1 MRWRLVL
8 MLGLLVLVSCV
19 PANQVRR
26 VQGLSG
32 PVNITFDRWGI
43 PHIRALT
50 SDMDVFFAQ
59 GYVHAQDRLFQME
72 LGRRAAQGR
81 LSEIL
86 GSGALEQD
94 RFFRTWGFYRVAQAS
109 LTNHTEFTRRA
120 LEAYAAGVNQYM
132 REGNLPLPFALL
144 GFSPEPWAPA
154 DTLAWGKLQSYDL
167 GQVWQDEIDNTFIL
181 SKVGAEGFNDLRADY
196 PQGWPTVLQP
206 GDLRSLDERAG
217 NHQSVDKRAWNG
229 GVDKQAAGNEL
240 PIQATLPQTMLVAL
254 QKVAQFSERLSVAPQ
269 NPDQGSNN
277 WVLSGS
283 RTTTGKPMLAN
294 DPHLRLQNP
303 ALWYIADLRGP
314 SYNAIGATI
323 PGVPGVFLGRNDR
336 VAWGATNIRPDVMD
350 LFVLELEG
358 QSYRTRTGLV
368 PLRLRQEVIGVRGA
382 DPVTIV
388 VRESQYGPVISD
400 LGQAFLRPGL
410 TSGIAIAT
418 AGQAVSVRW
427 TGLDPQD
434 TTLDAYL
441 GMNRARNAE
450 EYRQA
455 LRRYVAPMQNFVY
468 ADVEGNIGYFA
479 PGWIPVRDWDGRFPA
494 SASKGQQW
502 KGYVAFERLPQ
513 VANPREGFVSSANN
527 RVLPHGGPDISSYT
541 TEVFRAQ
548 RIRELILATPKA
560 SLEDMARWQGDTYSV
575 IAREMLPG
583 LLALQPQSE
592 AARRL
597 QNAVRGWDLRAEL
610 DSVGAT
616 AFAFYY
622 REISRMLE
630 DELELRYPPVPYTF
644 VKTLREDGRWCK
656 NASAGIQNCAQ
667 FMAQALEKA
676 GAELERRLGSNPAQW
691 RWERLHQ
698 AALNSPL
705 ASTPIIGGLFN
716 RTIPTPGSM
725 HTVNVANY
733 NQDTF
738 LHTSG
743 ASLRTLFD
751 LSNPDNSRIIY
762 PMGQSADVFSG
773 NYDNLLR
780 LWRDNQTLPMSTQ
793 PADWGQSWTIEL
805 RP

>member
-1 MRWRLVL
+1 MRGRWVW
-8 MLGLLVLVSCV
+8 MLGLLVLISCV
-19 PANQVRR
+19 PVNQVRQ

-43 PHIRALT
+43 PHIRALA

-86 GSGALEQD
+86 GSGAIEQD
-94 RFFRTWGFYRVAQAS
+94 RFFRTWGFYRAAQAS
-109 LTNHTEFTRRA
+109 LANHTEFTRRA
-120 LEAYAAGVNQYM
+120 LEAYAAGVNQFI

-144 GFSPEPWAPA
+144 GFTPEPWTPA

-167 GQVWQDEIDNTFIL
+167 GQVWQDEIDNTYIL
-181 SKVGAEGFNDLRADY
+181 NKVGLEGFNDLRGAY
-196 PQGWPTVLQP
+196 PQGWPTILQP
-206 GDLRSLDERAG
+206 EDV
-217 NHQSVDKRAWNG
+217 QG
-229 GVDKQAAGNEL
+229 GVRQPLQPQGVLLEPLLASLQQLAG
-240 PIQATLPQTMLVAL
+240 
-254 QKVAQFSERLSVAPQ
+254 FSRQLSIAPQ
-269 NPDQGSNN
+269 NLDQGSNN
-277 WVLSGS
+277 WVLSGA

-358 QSYRTRTGLV
+358 QSYRTPSGLV
-368 PLRLRQEVIGVRGA
+368 PLRLRQETIRVRGA
-382 DPVTIV
+382 DPVTLV
-388 VRESQYGPVISD
+388 VRESEYGPVISD

-410 TSGIAIAT
+410 TAGTAITT

-455 LRRYVAPMQNFVY
+455 LRRYAAPMQNFVY

-479 PGWIPVRDWDGRFPA
+479 PGWIPIRDWDGRFPA
-494 SASKGQQW
+494 SVSKGQQW

-527 RVLPHGGPDISSYT
+527 RVLPHGGPDISSFT

-548 RIRELILATPKA
+548 RIRELILATPRA
-560 SLEDMARWQGDTYSV
+560 SLEDMARWQGDTYSI

-656 NASAGIQNCAQ
+656 NASVGIQNCAQ

-676 GAELERRLGSNPAQW
+676 GAELERRLGADPAQW

-705 ASTPIIGGLFN
+705 ASTPLIGGLFN

-733 NQDTF
+733 NQETF

-773 NYDNLLR
+773 HYDNLLR
-780 LWRDNQTLPMSTQ
+780 LWRDNQTLPMSTR
-793 PADWGQSWTIEL
+793 PTDWGQSWTIEL

>member
-1 MRWRLVL
+1 MRGRLL
-8 MLGLLVLVSCV
+8 LLLGLSLLVSCV
-19 PANQVRR
+19 PVNQVQQ
-26 VQGLSG
+26 VQGLLG
-32 PVNITFDRWGI
+32 PVNITFDRFGV
-43 PHIRALT
+43 PHIRAMA

-59 GYVHAQDRLFQME
+59 GYVHARDRLFQME

-86 GSGALEQD
+86 GSGAVEQD
-94 RFFRTWGFYRVAQAS
+94 RFFRTWGFYRAAQAS
-109 LTNHTEFTRRA
+109 LPNHAEFTRRA
-120 LEAYAAGVNQYM
+120 LEAYAAGVNQFI
-132 REGNLPLPFALL
+132 REGNLPFAFALL
-144 GFSPEPWAPA
+144 GFTPEPWTPA
-154 DTLAWGKLQSYDL
+154 DTVAWGKLQSYDL

-181 SKVGAEGFNDLRADY
+181 GKVGLEGFNDLRGNY
-196 PQGWPTVLQP
+196 PQGWPTILQP
-206 GDLRSLDERAG
+206 EDLRSLDERAQG
-217 NHQSVDKRAWNG
+217 RVLETVAWSL
-229 GVDKQAAGNEL
+229 GV
-240 PIQATLPQTMLVAL
+240 L
-254 QKVAQFSERLSVAPQ
+254 QRLEGVAQFSKQLGIAPQ

-303 ALWYIADLRGP
+303 ALWYIADLQGP
-314 SYNAIGATI
+314 SYRAIGATI

-336 VAWGATNIRPDVMD
+336 VAWGATNVRPDVMD
-350 LFVLELEG
+350 LFVLDLEG
-358 QSYRTRTGLV
+358 QSYRTPLGLV
-368 PLRLRQEVIGVRGA
+368 PLRLRQETIRVRGA
-382 DPVTIV
+382 DPVTIT
-388 VRESQYGPVISD
+388 VRESEYGPVISD

-410 TSGIAIAT
+410 TAGTAIAT
-418 AGQAVSVRW
+418 EKQAVSVRW

-441 GMNRARNAE
+441 GMNRAQNAE
-450 EYRQA
+450 EFRQA

-479 PGWIPVRDWDGRFPA
+479 PGRIPIRDWDGRFPA

-502 KGYVAFERLPQ
+502 KGYLPFERLPQ
-513 VANPREGFVSSANN
+513 VVNPREGFVSSANN

-560 SLEDMARWQGDTYSV
+560 SLEDMARWQGDTYSL

-630 DELELRYPPVPYTF
+630 DELGLRYPPVPYTF
-644 VKTLREDGRWCK
+644 IKTLREDGRWCK
-656 NASAGIQNCAQ
+656 NADAGIQNCAQ

-676 GAELERRLGSNPAQW
+676 AGELERRLGPDPSGWQW
-691 RWERLHQ
+691 GRLHQ
-698 AALNSPL
+698 ASLTSPL
-705 ASTPIIGGLFN
+705 ASTPLIGGLFN
-716 RTIPTPGSM
+716 RTLPTPGSM

-751 LSNPDNSRIIY
+751 LADPDNSRIIY
-762 PMGQSADVFSG
+762 PMGQSADLFSPHF
-773 NYDNLLR
+773 DDLLW
-780 LWRDNQTLPMSTQ
+780 LWRDKQYIPLSTR
-793 PADWGQSWTIEL
+793 PADWGRTWTLEL

>member
-1 MRWRLVL
+1 MRWLF
-8 MLGLLVLVSCV
+8 LGLTVLLLLASCV
-19 PANQVRR
+19 PANQVRQ

-43 PHIRALT
+43 PHIRALS

-59 GYVHAQDRLFQME
+59 GYVHARDRLFQME

-86 GSGALEQD
+86 GSGAVEQD
-94 RFFRTWGFYRVAQAS
+94 RFFRIWGFYRAAQAS
-109 LTNHTEFTRRA
+109 LPNHTEFTRRA
-120 LEAYAAGVNQYM
+120 LEAYAAGVNQFI

-144 GFSPEPWAPA
+144 GFTPEPWTPT

-167 GQVWQDEIDNTFIL
+167 GQVWQDEIDNAFIL
-181 SKVGAEGFNDLRADY
+181 GKVGVEGFNDLRGEY
-196 PQGWPTVLQP
+196 PQGWPTILQP
-206 GDLRSLDERAG
+206 GDLRSDEERTEPGYPTPRA
-217 NHQSVDKRAWNG
+217 
-229 GVDKQAAGNEL
+229 
-240 PIQATLPQTMLVAL
+240 AL
-254 QKVAQFSERLSVAPQ
+254 SGAVLLAMQKLAEFSETLRMAPRS
-269 NPDQGSNN
+269 PDHGSNN

-283 RTTTGKPMLAN
+283 RTTSAKPLLAN

-303 ALWYIADLRGP
+303 ALWYIADLQGP
-314 SYNAIGATI
+314 GYRAIGATI

-336 VAWGATNIRPDVMD
+336 VAWGATNVRPDVMD
-350 LFVLELEG
+350 LFVLDLEG
-358 QSYRTRTGLV
+358 QSYRTPTGLV
-368 PLRLRQEVIGVRGA
+368 PLHMRQEVIRVRGA
-382 DPVTIV
+382 DPVTLT
-388 VRESQYGPVISD
+388 VRESEYGPVISD
-400 LGQAFLRPGL
+400 LGRAFLRPGL
-410 TSGIAIAT
+410 TAGTAIA
-418 AGQAVSVRW
+418 GENQAVAVRW
-427 TGLDPQD
+427 TGLEPQD

-441 GMNRARNAE
+441 GINRARNATE
-450 EYRQA
+450 FREA
-455 LRRYVAPMQNFVY
+455 LRRYAAPMQNFVY
-468 ADVEGNIGYFA
+468 ADVDGNIGYFA
-479 PGWIPVRDWDGRFPA
+479 PGWIPIRDWDGRFPA
-494 SASKGQQW
+494 SARLGQRW

-513 VANPREGFVSSANN
+513 VVNPREGFVSSANN

-548 RIRELILATPKA
+548 RIRDLILATPKA
-560 SLEDMARWQGDTYSV
+560 SLEDMARWQGDTYSI

-583 LLALQPQSE
+583 LLALQPQSQ

-597 QNAVRGWDLRAEL
+597 QDAVRGWDLQAEL

-644 VKTLREDGRWCK
+644 VKTLREDGRWCR
-656 NASAGIQNCAQ
+656 NAASGIQNCAQ

-676 GAELERRLGSNPAQW
+676 GAELERRLGPDPARWQW
-691 RWERLHQ
+691 GRLHQ
-698 AALNSPL
+698 ATLPSPL
-705 ASTPIIGGLFN
+705 ASTPLIGGLFN

-733 NQDTF
+733 NQDSF

-751 LSNPDNSRIIY
+751 LADPDNSRIIY
-762 PMGQSADVFSG
+762 PMGQSADAFSSHF
-773 NYDNLLR
+773 DDLLW
-780 LWRDNQTLPMSTQ
+780 LWRDKQYIPLSTR
-793 PADWGQSWTIEL
+793 PADWGQTWTLEL

>member
-1 MRWRLVL
+1 MRGRFLL
-8 MLGLLVLVSCV
+8 LLGLLLLVSCV
-19 PANQVRR
+19 PVNQVQQ
-26 VQGLSG
+26 VQGLLG
-32 PVNITFDRWGI
+32 PVNITFDRWGV
-43 PHIRALT
+43 PHIRAQA

-59 GYVHAQDRLFQME
+59 GYVHARDRLFQME

-86 GSGALEQD
+86 GSGAIEQD
-94 RFFRTWGFYRVAQAS
+94 RFFRTWGFYRAAQAS
-109 LTNHTEFTRRA
+109 LPNHAEFTRRA
-120 LEAYAAGVNQYM
+120 LEAYAAGVNQFM
-132 REGNLPLPFALL
+132 REGNLPFAFALL
-144 GFSPEPWAPA
+144 GFTPEPWTPA
-154 DTLAWGKLQSYDL
+154 DTVAWGKLQSYDL

-181 SKVGAEGFNDLRADY
+181 SKVGVEGFNNLRADY
-196 PQGWPTVLQP
+196 PQDWPTILQP
-206 GDLRSLDERAG
+206 GDLRSVDERAG
-217 NHQSVDKRAWNG
+217 NDSSVVKRGGNL
-229 GVDKQAAGNEL
+229 GVDAEPMGSEVPRHTL
-240 PIQATLPQTMLVAL
+240 LPQTLLVAL
-254 QKVAQFSERLSVAPQ
+254 QGVARFSERLSIAPQ

-277 WVLSGS
+277 WVLSGA

-314 SYNAIGATI
+314 SYHAIGATI

-336 VAWGATNIRPDVMD
+336 VAWGATNVRPDVMD
-350 LFVLELEG
+350 LFVLDLEG
-358 QSYRTRTGLV
+358 QSYRTPTGLV
-368 PLRLRQEVIGVRGA
+368 PLRLRQETIQVRGGNS
-382 DPVTIV
+382 VTLT
-388 VRESQYGPVISD
+388 VRESEYGPIISD

-410 TSGIAIAT
+410 TAGTAIAT
-418 AGQAVSVRW
+418 AGQAVAVRW
-427 TGLDPQD
+427 TGLEPQD

-450 EYRQA
+450 EFRQA

-479 PGWIPVRDWDGRFPA
+479 PGWIPIRDWDGRFPA

-560 SLEDMARWQGDTYSV
+560 SLEDMARWQGDTYSL

-630 DELELRYPPVPYTF
+630 DELGLRYPPVPYTF

-676 GAELERRLGSNPAQW
+676 GAELERRLGPDPSQW

-698 AALNSPL
+698 ATLNSTL
-705 ASTPIIGGLFN
+705 ASTPLIGGLFN

-751 LSNPDNSRIIY
+751 LADLDKSLIVY
-762 PMGQSADVFSG
+762 PMGQSADVFSPHF
-773 NYDNLLR
+773 DDLLW
-780 LWRDNQTLPMSTQ
+780 LWRDRQYIPLSTR
-793 PADWGQSWTIEL
+793 PADWVRTWTLEL

>member
-1 MRWRLVL
+1 MHRRLLWL
-8 MLGLLVLVSCV
+8 MGLLVLASCV
-19 PANQVRR
+19 PVNQVQQ
-26 VQGLSG
+26 VQGLAG
-32 PVNITFDRWGI
+32 PVRITFDRWGV
-43 PHIRALT
+43 PHIRAQA

-59 GYVHAQDRLFQME
+59 GYVHARDRLFQME

-81 LSEIL
+81 LAEIL
-86 GSGALEQD
+86 GSGAIEQD
-94 RFFRTWGFYRVAQAS
+94 RFFRTWGFYRAAQAA
-109 LTNHTEFTRRA
+109 LPNHTEFTRQT
-120 LEAYAAGVNQYM
+120 LEAYAAGVNQFI

-144 GFSPEPWAPA
+144 GFTPEPWTPA

-181 SKVGAEGFNDLRADY
+181 GKVGLEGFNDLRGAY
-196 PQGWPTVLQP
+196 PQGWPTILQP
-206 GDLRSLDERAG
+206 EDLRSLDERAQ
-217 NHQSVDKRAWNG
+217 NRRVYPP
-229 GVDKQAAGNEL
+229 AALSPGL
-240 PIQATLPQTMLVAL
+240 L
-254 QKVAQFSERLSVAPQ
+254 ERLEQVAALSRQLSIAPQ
-269 NPDQGSNN
+269 DPDQGSNN
-277 WVLSGS
+277 WVLSGA
-283 RTTTGKPMLAN
+283 RTATGKPMLAN

-314 SYNAIGATI
+314 TYHAIGATI

-358 QSYRTRTGLV
+358 QSYRTPSGLV
-368 PLRLRQEVIGVRGA
+368 LLRLRQETIRVRGA
-382 DPVTIV
+382 DPVTLV
-388 VRESQYGPVISD
+388 VRESEYGPVISD

-410 TSGIAIAT
+410 TAGTAIAT

-479 PGWIPVRDWDGRFPA
+479 PGWVPIRDWDGRFPA
-494 SASKGQQW
+494 SVSKGQQW

-548 RIRELILATPKA
+548 RIRELILATPRA
-560 SLEDMARWQGDTYSV
+560 SLEDMARWQGDTYSI

-583 LLALQPQSE
+583 LLALPPQSE

-597 QNAVRGWDLRAEL
+597 QNAVRNWDLRAEL

-616 AFAFYY
+616 AFAFFY

-630 DELELRYPPVPYTF
+630 DELGLRYPPVPYTF
-644 VKTLREDGRWCK
+644 IKALREDGRWCQ
-656 NASAGIQNCAQ
+656 NARAGIRNCAQ

-676 GAELERRLGSNPAQW
+676 GAELERRLGPDPSGWQW
-691 RWERLHQ
+691 GRLHQ
-698 AALNSPL
+698 ASLTSPL
-705 ASTPIIGGLFN
+705 ASTPLIGGLFN

-751 LSNPDNSRIIY
+751 LSDPDNSRIIY
-762 PMGQSADVFSG
+762 PMGQSADVFSP
-773 NYDNLLR
+773 NFDNLLW
-780 LWRDNQTLPMSTQ
+780 LWRDKQYIPLSTR
-793 PADWGQSWTIEL
+793 PADWGGTWTLEL

>member
-1 MRWRLVL
+1 MRLL
-8 MLGLLVLVSCV
+8 FLGLAGLLLLVSCV
-19 PANQVRR
+19 PANQVRQ

-43 PHIRALT
+43 PHIRALS

-94 RFFRTWGFYRVAQAS
+94 RFFRTWGFYRAAQAS
-109 LTNHTEFTRRA
+109 FPNHTEFTRRA
-120 LEAYAAGVNQYM
+120 LEAYAAGVNQFI

-144 GFSPEPWAPA
+144 GFTPEPWTPA

-181 SKVGAEGFNDLRADY
+181 SKVGLEGFNDLRGAY
-196 PQGWPTVLQP
+196 PEGWPTVLQP
-206 GDLRSLDERAG
+206 GDLRGSDDRANPG
-217 NHQSVDKRAWNG
+217 EPTQL
-229 GVDKQAAGNEL
+229 AGMSPAMLAMLQEL
-240 PIQATLPQTMLVAL
+240 
-254 QKVAQFSERLSVAPQ
+254 AQFSETLRMAPRTA
-269 NPDQGSNN
+269 DQGSNN
-277 WVLSGS
+277 WVLGGS
-283 RTTTGKPMLAN
+283 RTTTGKPLLAN

-314 SYNAIGATI
+314 GYQAIGATI

-336 VAWGATNIRPDVMD
+336 VAWGATNVRPDVMD
-350 LFVLELEG
+350 LFVLDLEG
-358 QSYRTRTGLV
+358 QSYRTPTGLV
-368 PLRLRQEVIGVRGA
+368 PLRLRQEVIQVRGA
-382 DPVTIV
+382 DPVTLT
-388 VRESQYGPVISD
+388 VRESEYGPVISD
-400 LGQAFLRPGL
+400 LGRAFLRPGL
-410 TSGIAIAT
+410 TAGTAIA
-418 AGQAVSVRW
+418 GENQAVAVRW
-427 TGLDPQD
+427 TGLEPQD

-441 GMNRARNAE
+441 GMNRARNAAE
-450 EYRQA
+450 FREA
-455 LRRYVAPMQNFVY
+455 LRRYAAPMQNFVY
-468 ADVEGNIGYFA
+468 ADVDGNIGYIA
-479 PGWIPVRDWDGRFPA
+479 PGLIPVRDWDGRFPA
-494 SASKGQQW
+494 SARQGQQW

-513 VANPREGFVSSANN
+513 VVNPREGFVSSANN

-548 RIRELILATPKA
+548 RIRDLILATPKA
-560 SLEDMARWQGDTYSV
+560 SLADMARWQGDTYSI

-597 QNAVRGWDLRAEL
+597 QDAVRGWDLRAEL
-610 DSVGAT
+610 DSIGAT

-644 VKTLREDGRWCK
+644 VKTLREDGRWCR

-676 GAELERRLGSNPAQW
+676 GAELERRLGPDPTQW
-691 RWERLHQ
+691 QWGRLHQ
-698 AALNSPL
+698 ASLISPL
-705 ASTPIIGGLFN
+705 ASTPLIGGLFN
-716 RTIPTPGSM
+716 RTLPTPGSM

-751 LSNPDNSRIIY
+751 LSDPDNSRIIY
-762 PMGQSADVFSG
+762 PMGQSADVFSP
-773 NYDNLLR
+773 YFDNLLW
-780 LWRDNQTLPMSTQ
+780 LWRDNQTVPMSTR
-793 PADWGQSWTIEL
+793 PADWGQTWTLEL

>member
-1 MRWRLVL
+1 MHRRLLWL
-8 MLGLLVLVSCV
+8 MGLLVLASCV
-19 PANQVRR
+19 PVNQVQQ
-26 VQGLSG
+26 VQGLVG
-32 PVNITFDRWGI
+32 PVRITFDRWGV
-43 PHIRALT
+43 PHIRAQA

-59 GYVHAQDRLFQME
+59 GYVHARDRLFQME

-81 LSEIL
+81 LAEIL
-86 GSGALEQD
+86 GSGAIEQD
-94 RFFRTWGFYRVAQAS
+94 RFFRTWGFYRAAQAA
-109 LTNHTEFTRRA
+109 LPNHSEFTRRA
-120 LEAYAAGVNQYM
+120 LEAYAAGVNQFI
-132 REGNLPLPFALL
+132 REGHLPLPFALL
-144 GFSPEPWAPA
+144 GFTPEPWTPA

-181 SKVGAEGFNDLRADY
+181 NKVGLEGFNDLRGAY
-196 PQGWPTVLQP
+196 PQGWPTILQP
-206 GDLRSLDERAG
+206 EDLRSLDERA
-217 NHQSVDKRAWNG
+217 QSRRVY
-229 GVDKQAAGNEL
+229 QPAAL
-240 PIQATLPQTMLVAL
+240 SPDLL
-254 QKVAQFSERLSVAPQ
+254 ERLERVAAFSRQLSLAPQ

-277 WVLSGS
+277 WVLSGA

-314 SYNAIGATI
+314 TYHAIGATI

-336 VAWGATNIRPDVMD
+336 VAWGATNVRPDVMD
-350 LFVLELEG
+350 LFVLDLEG
-358 QSYRTRTGLV
+358 GSYRTPLGLV
-368 PLRLRQEVIGVRGA
+368 PLRVRQETIRVRGA
-382 DPVTIV
+382 DPVTIT
-388 VRESQYGPVISD
+388 VRESEYGPVISD
-400 LGQAFLRPGL
+400 LGPAFLRPGL
-410 TSGIAIAT
+410 TAGAAIAT
-418 AGQAVSVRW
+418 EKQAVAVRW

-441 GMNRARNAE
+441 GMNRAQNAE
-450 EYRQA
+450 EFRQA

-468 ADVEGNIGYFA
+468 ADVEGTIGYFA
-479 PGWIPVRDWDGRFPA
+479 PGWVPIRDWDGRFPA

-502 KGYVAFERLPQ
+502 KGYLPFERLPQ
-513 VANPREGFVSSANN
+513 VVNPKEGFVASANN

-548 RIRELILATPKA
+548 RIRELILATPRA
-560 SLEDMARWQGDTYSV
+560 NLEDMARWQGDTYSI
-575 IAREMLPG
+575 IARELLPG

-597 QNAVRGWDLRAEL
+597 QNAVRNWDLRAEL

-630 DELELRYPPVPYTF
+630 DELGLRYPPVPYTF
-644 VKTLREDGRWCK
+644 IKTLREEGRWCQD
-656 NASAGIQNCAQ
+656 ARAGIRNCAQ

-676 GAELERRLGSNPAQW
+676 GAELERRLGPDPSGWQW
-691 RWERLHQ
+691 GRLHQ
-698 AALNSPL
+698 ASLTSPL
-705 ASTPIIGGLFN
+705 ASAPLVGGLFN

-751 LSNPDNSRIIY
+751 LSDPDNSRIIY
-762 PMGQSADVFSG
+762 PMGQSADLFSPHF
-773 NYDNLLR
+773 DDLLW
-780 LWRDNQTLPMSTQ
+780 LWRDKQYIPLSTR
-793 PADWGQSWTIEL
+793 PADWGPTWTLEL

>member
-1 MRWRLVL
+1 MRWRLL
-8 MLGLLVLVSCV
+8 LLGLSLLVSCV
-19 PANQVRR
+19 PVNQVQQ

-32 PVNITFDRWGI
+32 PVSITFDRWGV
-43 PHIRALT
+43 PHIRALA

-59 GYVHAQDRLFQME
+59 GYVHARDRLFQME

-81 LSEIL
+81 LAEIL
-86 GSGALEQD
+86 GNGAVEQD
-94 RFFRTWGFYRVAQAS
+94 RFFRTWGFYRAAQAS
-109 LTNHTEFTRRA
+109 LPNHTEFTRRA
-120 LEAYAAGVNQYM
+120 LEAYAAGVNQFI
-132 REGNLPLPFALL
+132 RESNLPFAFALL
-144 GFSPEPWAPA
+144 GFTPEPWTPA

-181 SKVGAEGFNDLRADY
+181 NRVGPEGFSDLRGEY
-196 PQGWPTVLQP
+196 PRSWPTVIQP
-206 GDLRSLDERAG
+206 EDWQ
-217 NHQSVDKRAWNG
+217 QSHEQG
-229 GVDKQAAGNEL
+229 PPSQAAQL
-240 PIQATLPQTMLVAL
+240 SPSTQVLMQRVVHL
-254 QKVAQFSERLSVAPQ
+254 SERLSLAPRSLEL
-269 NPDQGSNN
+269 GSNN
-277 WVLSGS
+277 WVLGGA
-283 RTTTGKPMLAN
+283 RTTSGKPLLAN

-303 ALWYIADLRGP
+303 SLWYITDLQGP
-314 SYNAIGATI
+314 SYRAVGATI
-323 PGVPGVFLGRNDR
+323 PGIPGVFLGHNHR
-336 VAWGATNIRPDVMD
+336 VAWGATNVRPDVMD
-350 LFVLELEG
+350 LFVLDLEG
-358 QSYRTRTGLV
+358 QAYRTPSGLV
-368 PLRLRQEVIGVRGA
+368 PLRIRQEVIRVRGGDA
-382 DPVTIV
+382 ITLT
-388 VRESQYGPVISD
+388 VRESEHGPVISD
-400 LGQAFLRPGL
+400 LGRAFLRPGL
-410 TSGIAIAT
+410 TAGAAIA
-418 AGQAVSVRW
+418 GENQAVAVRW

-441 GMNRARNAE
+441 GMNRAQNAQE
-450 EYRQA
+450 FRQA

-479 PGWIPVRDWDGRFPA
+479 PGWIPIRDWDGRFPA

-502 KGYVAFERLPQ
+502 KGYLPFERLPQ
-513 VANPREGFVSSANN
+513 VVDPKEGFIASANN
-527 RVLPHGGPDISSYT
+527 RVLPHGGPDISTYT

-560 SLEDMARWQGDTYSV
+560 SLEDMARWQGDTYSI

-644 VKTLREDGRWCK
+644 IKTLREDGRWCK

-676 GAELERRLGSNPAQW
+676 GAELERRLGPDPSGWQW
-691 RWERLHQ
+691 GRLHQ
-698 AALNSPL
+698 ASLTSPL
-705 ASTPIIGGLFN
+705 ASTPLIGGLFN
-716 RTIPTPGSM
+716 RTLPTPGSM

-743 ASLRTLFD
+743 TSLRTLFD
-751 LSNPDNSRIIY
+751 LADLDKSRIIY
-762 PMGQSADVFSG
+762 PMGQSADLFSPHF
-773 NYDNLLR
+773 DDLLW
-780 LWRDNQTLPMSTQ
+780 LWRDGQYIPLSTR
-793 PADWGQSWTIEL
+793 PADWGRTRTLEL
-805 RP
+805 RPLP

>member
-1 MRWRLVL
+1 MRRLFL
-8 MLGLLVLVSCV
+8 LLGLLVLVSCV
-19 PANQVRR
+19 PVNQVQQ

-32 PVNITFDRWGI
+32 PVRITFDRWGV
-43 PHIRALT
+43 PHIRAQA

-59 GYVHAQDRLFQME
+59 GYVHARDRLFQME

-81 LSEIL
+81 LAEIL
-86 GSGALEQD
+86 GSGAIEQD
-94 RFFRTWGFYRVAQAS
+94 RFFRTWGFYRAAQAS
-109 LTNHTEFTRRA
+109 LPNHSEFTRRA
-120 LEAYAAGVNQYM
+120 LEAYAAGVNQFI

-144 GFSPEPWAPA
+144 GFTPEPWTPA

-181 SKVGAEGFNDLRADY
+181 NKVGLEGFNDLRGAY
-196 PQGWPTVLQP
+196 PQGWPTILQP
-206 GDLRSLDERAG
+206 EDVQGDMQQPLQPQAVLLEPLLASLQQLAE
-217 NHQSVDKRAWNG
+217 
-229 GVDKQAAGNEL
+229 
-240 PIQATLPQTMLVAL
+240 
-254 QKVAQFSERLSVAPQ
+254 FSRQLSLAPQ

-277 WVLSGS
+277 WVLSGA

-314 SYNAIGATI
+314 TYHAIGATI

-336 VAWGATNIRPDVMD
+336 VAWGATNVRPDVMD
-350 LFVLELEG
+350 LFVLDLEG
-358 QSYRTRTGLV
+358 GSYRTPLGLV
-368 PLRLRQEVIGVRGA
+368 PLRVRQETIRVRGA
-382 DPVTIV
+382 DPVTFT
-388 VRESQYGPVISD
+388 VRESEHGPVISD
-400 LGQAFLRPGL
+400 LGPAFLRPGL
-410 TSGIAIAT
+410 TAGTAIAT
-418 AGQAVSVRW
+418 EKQAVSVRW

-441 GMNRARNAE
+441 GMNRAQNAE
-450 EYRQA
+450 EFRQA

-468 ADVEGNIGYFA
+468 ADVEGTIGYFA
-479 PGWIPVRDWDGRFPA
+479 PGWIPIRDWDGRFPA

-502 KGYVAFERLPQ
+502 KGYLPFERLPQ
-513 VANPREGFVSSANN
+513 VVNPKEGFVSSANN

-560 SLEDMARWQGDTYSV
+560 SLEDMARWQGDTYSI
-575 IAREMLPG
+575 IARELLPG

-597 QNAVRGWDLRAEL
+597 QDAVRNWDLRAEL

-630 DELELRYPPVPYTF
+630 DELGLRYPPVPYTF
-644 VKTLREDGRWCK
+644 IKTLREEGRWCQD
-656 NASAGIQNCAQ
+656 ARAGIRNCAQ

-676 GAELERRLGSNPAQW
+676 GAELERRLGPDPSGWQW
-691 RWERLHQ
+691 GRLHQ
-698 AALNSPL
+698 ASLTSPL
-705 ASTPIIGGLFN
+705 ASAPLIGGLFN

-751 LSNPDNSRIIY
+751 LSDPDNSRIIY
-762 PMGQSADVFSG
+762 PMGQSADLFSPHF
-773 NYDNLLR
+773 DDLLW
-780 LWRDNQTLPMSTQ
+780 LWRDKQYIPLSTR
-793 PADWGQSWTIEL
+793 PADWGRTWTLEL

>member
-1 MRWRLVL
+1 MRWRFWFL
-8 MLGLLVLVSCV
+8 LGLLLLTSCV
-19 PANQVRR
+19 PVNRVQQ

-32 PVNITFDRWGI
+32 PVSITFDRWGV
-43 PHIRALT
+43 PHIRAQL

-59 GYVHAQDRLFQME
+59 GYVHARDRLFQME

-81 LSEIL
+81 LAEIL
-86 GSGALEQD
+86 GSGAVEQD
-94 RFFRTWGFYRVAQAS
+94 RFFRTWGFYRAAQAS
-109 LTNHTEFTRRA
+109 LPNHSEFTRRA
-120 LEAYAAGVNQYM
+120 LEAYAAGVNQFI
-132 REGNLPLPFALL
+132 REGNLPFAFALL
-144 GFSPEPWAPA
+144 GFTPEPWTPA
-154 DTLAWGKLQSYDL
+154 DSVAWGRLQSYDL

-181 SKVGAEGFNDLRADY
+181 NRVGLEGFNDLRGDY
-196 PQGWPTVLQP
+196 PQGWPTVIQP
-206 GDLRSLDERAG
+206 EDWRGSHKQDA
-217 NHQSVDKRAWNG
+217 HT
-229 GVDKQAAGNEL
+229 QAAL
-240 PIQATLPQTMLVAL
+240 LSPSTQALMQQV
-254 QKVAQFSERLSVAPQ
+254 VRFSEELSYAPR
-269 NPDQGSNN
+269 NLEQGSNN

-303 ALWYIADLRGP
+303 ALWYIADLQGP
-314 SYNAIGATI
+314 SYRAIGATI

-336 VAWGATNIRPDVMD
+336 VAWGATNVRPDVMD
-350 LFVLELEG
+350 LFVLDLEG
-358 QSYRTRTGLV
+358 QAYRTPGGLV
-368 PLRLRQEVIGVRGA
+368 PLRIRQEVIRVRGGDA
-382 DPVTIV
+382 ITLT
-388 VRESQYGPVISD
+388 VRESEHGPVISD
-400 LGQAFLRPGL
+400 LGRAFLRPGL
-410 TSGIAIAT
+410 TAGAAIASEN
-418 AGQAVSVRW
+418 QAVAVRW

-441 GMNRARNAE
+441 GMNRAQNAE
-450 EYRQA
+450 EFRQA

-479 PGWIPVRDWDGRFPA
+479 PGWIPIRDWDGRFPA

-502 KGYVAFERLPQ
+502 KGYLPFERLPQ
-513 VANPREGFVSSANN
+513 VVNPREGFVSSANN

-548 RIRELILATPKA
+548 RIRELILARPKA
-560 SLEDMARWQGDTYSV
+560 SLEDMARWQGDTYSI

-676 GAELERRLGSNPAQW
+676 GAELERRLGPDPSQW

-698 AALNSPL
+698 ATLNSTL

-751 LSNPDNSRIIY
+751 LADPDNSLIIY
-762 PMGQSADVFSG
+762 PMGQSADVFSPHF
-773 NYDNLLR
+773 DDLLW
-780 LWRDNQTLPMSTQ
+780 LWRDRQYIPLSTR
-793 PADWGQSWTIEL
+793 PADWGRTWTLEL

>member
-1 MRWRLVL
+1 MRGRLL
-8 MLGLLVLVSCV
+8 LLLGLSLLVSCV
-19 PANQVRR
+19 PVNQVQQ

-32 PVNITFDRWGI
+32 PVSITFDRWGV
-43 PHIRALT
+43 PHIRALA

-59 GYVHAQDRLFQME
+59 GYVHARDRLFQME

-86 GSGALEQD
+86 GSGAVEQD
-94 RFFRTWGFYRVAQAS
+94 RFFRTWGFYRAAQAS
-109 LTNHTEFTRRA
+109 LPNHTEFTRRA
-120 LEAYAAGVNQYM
+120 LEAYAAGVNQFI
-132 REGNLPLPFALL
+132 REGNLPFAFALL
-144 GFSPEPWAPA
+144 GFTPEPWTPA
-154 DTLAWGKLQSYDL
+154 DTVAWGKLQSYDL

-181 SKVGAEGFNDLRADY
+181 NRVGLEGFNDLRGDY
-196 PQGWPTVLQP
+196 PQGWPTVIQP
-206 GDLRSLDERAG
+206 EDWRSSHKQDV
-217 NHQSVDKRAWNG
+217 HI
-229 GVDKQAAGNEL
+229 QAAPLSPSTQALMQQVVRFTEEL
-240 PIQATLPQTMLVAL
+240 
-254 QKVAQFSERLSVAPQ
+254 SYAPR
-269 NPDQGSNN
+269 NLEQGSNN

-303 ALWYIADLRGP
+303 ALWYIADLQGP
-314 SYNAIGATI
+314 SYRAIGATI

-336 VAWGATNIRPDVMD
+336 VAWGATNVRPDVMD
-350 LFVLELEG
+350 LFVLDLEG
-358 QSYRTRTGLV
+358 QSYRTPLGLV
-368 PLRLRQEVIGVRGA
+368 PLRLRQETIRVRGGDA
-382 DPVTIV
+382 ITLT
-388 VRESQYGPVISD
+388 VRESEHGPVISD
-400 LGQAFLRPGL
+400 LGRAFLRPGL
-410 TSGIAIAT
+410 TAGAAIASEN
-418 AGQAVSVRW
+418 QAVAVRW

-441 GMNRARNAE
+441 GMNRAQNAE
-450 EYRQA
+450 EFRQA

-468 ADVEGNIGYFA
+468 ADVDGNIGYFA
-479 PGWIPVRDWDGRFPA
+479 PGWIPIRDWDGRFPA

-502 KGYVAFERLPQ
+502 KGYLAFERLPQ

-560 SLEDMARWQGDTYSV
+560 SLEDMARWQGDTYSI

-676 GAELERRLGSNPAQW
+676 GAELERRLGPDPSGWQW
-691 RWERLHQ
+691 GRLHQ
-698 AALNSPL
+698 ASLTSTLAFTPL
-705 ASTPIIGGLFN
+705 IGGMFN
-716 RTIPTPGSM
+716 RTLPTPGSM

-751 LSNPDNSRIIY
+751 LADLDKSRVIY
-762 PMGQSADVFSG
+762 PMGQSADLFSPHF
-773 NYDNLLR
+773 DDLLW
-780 LWRDNQTLPMSTQ
+780 LWRDRQYIPLSTR
-793 PADWGQSWTIEL
+793 PADWGRTWTLEL

>member
-1 MRWRLVL
+1 MYRRLLWL
-8 MLGLLVLVSCV
+8 MGLLILASCV
-19 PANQVRR
+19 PVNQVQQ

-32 PVNITFDRWGI
+32 PVRITFDQWGV
-43 PHIRALT
+43 PHIRAQA

-59 GYVHAQDRLFQME
+59 GYVHARDRLFQME

-81 LSEIL
+81 LAEIL
-86 GSGALEQD
+86 GSGAIEQD
-94 RFFRTWGFYRVAQAS
+94 RFFRTWGFYRAALAALPHHS
-109 LTNHTEFTRRA
+109 EFTRRA
-120 LEAYAAGVNQYM
+120 LEAYAAGVNQFI
-132 REGNLPLPFALL
+132 REGRLPLPFALL
-144 GFSPEPWAPA
+144 GFTPEPWTPA

-181 SKVGAEGFNDLRADY
+181 NKVGLEGFNDLRGAY
-196 PQGWPTVLQP
+196 PQGWPTILQP
-206 GDLRSLDERAG
+206 EDVQGR
-217 NHQSVDKRAWNG
+217 
-229 GVDKQAAGNEL
+229 L
-240 PIQATLPQTMLVAL
+240 PPSPPAQTTLPEPLLASL
-254 QKVAQFSERLSVAPQ
+254 QRLAEFSAQLSIAPR

-277 WVLSGS
+277 WVLSGA

-336 VAWGATNIRPDVMD
+336 VAWGATNVRPDVMD
-350 LFVLELEG
+350 LFVLDLEG
-358 QSYRTRTGLV
+358 ESYRTPLGLV
-368 PLRLRQEVIGVRGA
+368 PLRVRQETIRVRGA
-382 DPVTIV
+382 DPVTIT
-388 VRESQYGPVISD
+388 VRESEYGPVISD
-400 LGQAFLRPGL
+400 LGPAFRRPGL
-410 TSGIAIAT
+410 TAGAAIA
-418 AGQAVSVRW
+418 AEHQAVSVRW
-427 TGLDPQD
+427 TGLEPQD

-441 GMNRARNAE
+441 GMNRAQNAE
-450 EYRQA
+450 EFRQA

-494 SASKGQQW
+494 SASKGQRW
-502 KGYVAFERLPQ
+502 KGYLPFERLPQ
-513 VANPREGFVSSANN
+513 VVNPREGFVSSANN

-560 SLEDMARWQGDTYSV
+560 SLEEMARWQGDTYSI
-575 IAREMLPG
+575 IARELLPG

-597 QNAVRGWDLRAEL
+597 QNAVRNWDLRAEL

-630 DELELRYPPVPYTF
+630 DELGLRYPPVPYTF
-644 VKTLREDGRWCK
+644 VKTLREDGRWCR
-656 NASAGIQNCAQ
+656 NESAGIQNCAQ

-676 GAELERRLGSNPAQW
+676 GAELERRLGPDPSGWQW
-691 RWERLHQ
+691 GRLHQ
-698 AALNSPL
+698 ASLTSPL
-705 ASTPIIGGLFN
+705 ASTPLIGGLFN
-716 RTIPTPGSM
+716 RTLPTPGSM

-751 LSNPDNSRIIY
+751 LSDPDNSRIVY
-762 PMGQSADVFSG
+762 PMGQSADLFSPHF
-773 NYDNLLR
+773 DDLLW
-780 LWRDNQTLPMSTQ
+780 LWRDKQYIPLSTR
-793 PADWGQSWTIEL
+793 PADWGRTWTLEL

>member
-1 MRWRLVL
+1 MRRLFL
-8 MLGLLVLVSCV
+8 LLGLLVLVSCMPV
-19 PANQVRR
+19 NQVQQ

-32 PVNITFDRWGI
+32 PVRITFDRWGV
-43 PHIRALT
+43 PHIRAQA

-59 GYVHAQDRLFQME
+59 GYVHARDRLFQME

-81 LSEIL
+81 LAEIL
-86 GSGALEQD
+86 GSGAIEQD
-94 RFFRTWGFYRVAQAS
+94 RFFRTWGFYRAAQAS
-109 LTNHTEFTRRA
+109 LPNHSEFTRRA
-120 LEAYAAGVNQYM
+120 LEAYAAGVNQFI

-144 GFSPEPWAPA
+144 GFTPEPWAPV
-154 DTLAWGKLQSYDL
+154 DTVAWGKLQSYDL

-181 SKVGAEGFNDLRADY
+181 NKVGLEGFNDLRGAY
-196 PQGWPTVLQP
+196 PQGWPTILQP
-206 GDLRSLDERAG
+206 EDVQGDMQQPLQPQAVLLEPLLASLQQLAE
-217 NHQSVDKRAWNG
+217 
-229 GVDKQAAGNEL
+229 
-240 PIQATLPQTMLVAL
+240 
-254 QKVAQFSERLSVAPQ
+254 FSRQLSLAPQ

-277 WVLSGS
+277 WVLSGA

-314 SYNAIGATI
+314 TYKAIGATI

-336 VAWGATNIRPDVMD
+336 VAWGATNVRPDVMD
-350 LFVLELEG
+350 LFVLDLEG
-358 QSYRTRTGLV
+358 GSYRTPLGLV
-368 PLRLRQEVIGVRGA
+368 PLQVRQETIRVRGA
-382 DPVTIV
+382 DPVTIT
-388 VRESQYGPVISD
+388 VRESEYGPVISD
-400 LGQAFLRPGL
+400 LGPAFLRPGL
-410 TSGIAIAT
+410 TAGAAIAREK
-418 AGQAVSVRW
+418 QAVSVRW

-441 GMNRARNAE
+441 GMNRAQNAE
-450 EYRQA
+450 EFRQA

-468 ADVEGNIGYFA
+468 ADVEGTIGYFA
-479 PGWIPVRDWDGRFPA
+479 PGWIPLRDWDGRFPA

-502 KGYVAFERLPQ
+502 KGYLPFEQLPQ
-513 VANPREGFVSSANN
+513 VVNPKEGFVASANN

-548 RIRELILATPKA
+548 RIRELILAMPRA
-560 SLEDMARWQGDTYSV
+560 SLEDMARWQGDTYSI
-575 IAREMLPG
+575 IARELLPG

-597 QNAVRGWDLRAEL
+597 QDAVRNWDLRAEL

-630 DELELRYPPVPYTF
+630 DELGLRYPPVPYTF
-644 VKTLREDGRWCK
+644 IKTLREEGRWCQD
-656 NASAGIQNCAQ
+656 ARAGIRNCAQ

-676 GAELERRLGSNPAQW
+676 GAELERRLGPDPSGWQW
-691 RWERLHQ
+691 GRLHQ
-698 AALNSPL
+698 ASLTSPL
-705 ASTPIIGGLFN
+705 ASAPLIGGLFN

-738 LHTSG
+738 QHTSG

-762 PMGQSADVFSG
+762 PMGQSADLFSPHF
-773 NYDNLLR
+773 DDLLW
-780 LWRDNQTLPMSTQ
+780 LWRDKQYIPLSTR
-793 PADWGQSWTIEL
+793 PADWGRTWTLEL